1 MMKERGTRKR
11 LIGVVVSNSMNK
23 TAVVQVSRLKKHRT
37 YKKYITGQK
46 KYKAHDPQNTCQV
59 GDKVRII
66 ESRPASKT
74 KRWRITEIIEKSRE
88 EGLEKGKDAS
98 AESQS

>member
-1 MMKERGTRKR
+1 MKERGIRKK
-11 LIGVVVSNSMNK
+11 LIGVVVSNSTDK

-37 YKKYITGQK
+37 YKKYITRQK
-46 KYKAHDPQNTCQV
+46 KYKAHDPQNSCQV

-66 ESRPASKT
+66 ESRPISKT
-74 KRWRITEIIEKSRE
+74 KRWQVIDIIDKSRE
-88 EGLEKGKDAS
+88 EALGAGANAP